1 MNIRIKSK
9 SKMFVLFM
17 FCTVLII
24 SCCGF
29 SVFSQNQYTIDTPY
43 EYPAQPGTEE
53 WSALDGR
60 SEKAEACQI
69 PEEILENMTT
79 EALVYTVL
87 NYPFM
92 IDIYAYNY
100 YSEEGDSYLLAMES
114 IATEFNGLQE
124 LKQRPDA
131 VEVIETIEEA
141 DHFDTEDYPFHGRYL
156 SVVKAYCEN

>member
-1 MNIRIKSK
+1 MRKDEKSK
-9 SKMFVLFM
+9 SGIFVLFM
-17 FCTVLII
+17 ICMVLII
-24 SCCGF
+24 SCGGF
-29 SVFSQNQYTIDTPY
+29 AVLHQKQYTIDTPY

-53 WSALDGR
+53 WSALNGR
-60 SEKAEACQI
+60 IEMAEACQI

-87 NYPFM
+87 NYPLM
-92 IDIYAYNY
+92 IDIYAYDF

-124 LKQRPDA
+124 LKQRTDA
-131 VEVIETIEEA
+131 VEVIQTIDEA